1 MNNTYNGRVY
11 FTTAK
16 PTFLRVISVQAPSK
30 NEARLLIHSI
40 AKEAGDFDYIDS
52 IRKVN

>member
-16 PTFLRVISVQAPSK
+16 PTFLRVISVEAPSK
-30 NEARLLIHSI
+30 NEARLLIYKI
-40 AKEAGDFDYIDS
+40 AKESGNYDYIDS
-52 IRKVN
+52 IREVN